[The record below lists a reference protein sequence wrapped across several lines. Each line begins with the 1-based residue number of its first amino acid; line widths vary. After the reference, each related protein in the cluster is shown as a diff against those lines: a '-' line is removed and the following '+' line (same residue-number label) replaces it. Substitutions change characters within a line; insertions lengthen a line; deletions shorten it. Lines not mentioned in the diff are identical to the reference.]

1 MAVVNIR
8 MDTRKSLAGA
18 LLPQDIEL
26 NILAIELFYY
36 ACASWHSKDF
46 LRAAHDI
53 GVSVEVDQ
61 IMFSNPF
68 DIWAFFKSIPAGL
81 ASEVLDRTL
90 YYQTE
95 IERRSAQAA
104 KVRQSVISDKLDNLR
119 KANELRNE
127 LLSAGSDPEEIT
139 RLLAQI
145 LSEQGATLEVRDAS
159 QRKSPPSS
167 R

>member
-1 MAVVNIR
+1 MAVVNIS
-8 MDTRKSLAGA
+8 MDTRKSLARA

-46 LRAAHDI
+46 LRAADDI

-61 IMFSNPF
+61 ITFSNPF
-68 DIWAFFKSIPAGL
+68 DIWAFFKSIPSGL
-81 ASEVLDRTL
+81 ATEVLDRTV
-90 YYQTE
+90 YYRTE
-95 IERRSAQAA
+95 VERRAAEAA
-104 KVRQSVISDKLDNLR
+104 KARQSVISDKLDNLR
-119 KANELRNE
+119 KANELRAE
-127 LLSAGSDPEEIT
+127 LLSSGTDPDEVT

-145 LSEQGATLEVRDAS
+145 LSDQGATLEVRDVS
-159 QRKSPPSS
+159 QRKRLPPS